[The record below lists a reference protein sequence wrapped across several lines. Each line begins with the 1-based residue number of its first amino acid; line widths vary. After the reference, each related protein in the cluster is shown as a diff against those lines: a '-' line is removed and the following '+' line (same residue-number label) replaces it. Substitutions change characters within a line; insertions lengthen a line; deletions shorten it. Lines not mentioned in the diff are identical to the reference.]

1 MINWYNF
8 NTRNL
13 DADGLQHKFE
23 DLCRLIFINEFIEEN
38 EQRRY
43 LHANPNNP
51 GLETDP
57 IYSEKLKKWIGFQ
70 AKYFDSKVDYAQ
82 IRNSAKEII
91 EHYTG
96 KDGIVEHVFLYSN
109 KQITASSKNY
119 KEIVVMLQK
128 YGISLE
134 LVTDN
139 AILDLVRNKY
149 PYLGI
154 YFFGAL
160 SLDLEWFTRHN
171 EQMFDLLRERFNRQF
186 NVDTR
191 SSDELSLFVHDN
203 NAATYLNAKKSQLL
217 EQIEHFY
224 TTDATC
230 REYLDELKQAVSLL
244 DNVDN
249 DTLLN
254 SLLWKDSVSEAVQFY
269 IADLVA
275 KRQQLETQL
284 NKDNHNEDSDYLRTQ
299 GAQRIL
305 SDIDELDKLIEMPD
319 TLTISRREESLLRGN
334 LLLIPG
340 KAGTGKTQL
349 LAHESQILM
358 DEKRICL
365 LLISNIYY
373 SAEPIKIQ
381 IMKTLGLDYTIE
393 ALIDSLEVHG
403 EMENRIVPI
412 FIDALNETWHYQLWE
427 SELSSIVDKIK
438 RSPMVRL
445 VLSYREEYEESI
457 LPYSI
462 IENKKAG
469 RVPFIYQN
477 GFQDSGFDAIGEFLN
492 HYDIP
497 FSPLE
502 YFGYKMTNPLFLTL
516 YCKTYNGEDNSLPE
530 LYERLVKS
538 VNEKLVTTYKEIPD
552 LNAYSNRN
560 NILMPLIM
568 QIAAYLISHG
578 QRFLSREELEKLTYW
593 SVYGLKAPSLI
604 PILENENIL
613 YRTVFNNDEQF
624 YFSYDQMNDY
634 YCAKS
639 IFQKPGEK
647 ESFRQIMAE
656 MVLGIKEG
664 VLTNYQNIELFINC
678 CSLFADKYKEEC
690 IDIIDSIADEEDR
703 EWIFR
708 DYIESFQWRKNIYLT
723 FEQFVELLNTY
734 NCDPSSLWAML
745 IGNSVRISHPFNAD
759 FLHQML
765 SKWELNKRD
774 YLWTTHINGLPAN
787 DNDRIVQL
795 ITLYAQ
801 GDKLDIHNEKQIEL
815 LLTLFGWLLTSS
827 NRWLRDNTSK
837 AMIEILK
844 EHFSLC
850 QVILEKFSSVNDP
863 YVVQRIYGIVF
874 GACCKRRKTEN
885 AIYQTLAEYVYQT
898 VFNQESVYPDILM
911 RDYARL
917 VIERFLFETPDYS
930 GVIERSGIVP
940 PYASEP
946 IPEIEDQHYFEQE
959 YTGASRSIISS
970 ICFDG
975 VKCGGYGDFGRYVF
989 QGALRSFEINEE
1001 EILNYSLYY
1010 IFNILGY
1017 SEKLFGD
1024 YDRFCNHYDRHQ
1036 TIKTERIGK
1045 KYQWITMYNILARV
1059 ADHCSMKNGC
1069 YPPPEEPAHYEG
1081 PWEPYVRDF
1090 DPTLNQTFV
1099 KCANAPIF
1107 HSLAEFAKECSLSNK
1122 IANVSDKDKQFAWI
1136 EERGYLLENLKSTLL
1151 LSDDNGT
1158 QWVYLKRYCGT
1169 NHGDIATDKLHVWSW
1184 LYAFFMKSEQLKIIQ
1199 QYADKGSTLITSEIA
1214 FHHETYTLYNRE
1226 YPWSPSCYEYVQ
1238 NAWVE
1243 CEINT
1248 GVYIDSSETLP
1259 DIDSSI
1265 LEKLL
1270 REYEITITDED
1281 EDDTSIILELGDTEE
1296 TGNVEGMQ
1304 QDSIRN
1310 RISPREETVNI
1321 GKILYAT
1328 SDLSW
1333 EEQYDA
1339 SKTETVSISHPCHEL
1354 IKDMNL
1360 RQLEE
1365 DGFYYDENGVL
1376 AAFDTNLTQKEI
1388 GVVIRKD
1395 ILDAFLSINQY
1406 KLVWFVDA
1414 EREVHADGFMTTM
1427 WSDWEALFVY
1437 ENGDIN
1443 GEIHKKGT
1451 HIS

>member
-70 AKYFDSKVDYAQ
+70 AKYFDSKVDYVQ
-82 IRNSAKEII
+82 IKESAKKII
-91 EHYTG
+91 KNYTG

-109 KQITASSKNY
+109 KSITASAKGY
-119 KEIVVMLQK
+119 KSIVDMLNQH
-128 YGISLE
+128 GITIE

-139 AILDLVRNKY
+139 AILDCVRNKY
-149 PYLGI
+149 PYLGVH
-154 YFFGAL
+154 FFGTL
-160 SLDLEWFTRHN
+160 SLDFEWFTRHN

-203 NAATYLNAKKSQLL
+203 NATAYLNAKKSQLL

-224 TTDATC
+224 TADTNC
-230 REYLDELKQAVSLL
+230 REYLDELKQTVSLL

-254 SLLWKDSVSEAVQFY
+254 SLQWKDNVSDAVQFH

-284 NKDNHNEDSDYLRTQ
+284 GDKEKDSDYLRTQ
-299 GAQRIL
+299 EAQRIL

-340 KAGTGKTQL
+340 KAGTGKTHL

-393 ALIDSLEVHG
+393 ELIDSLEVHG
-403 EMENRIVPI
+403 EIENRIVTI

-427 SELSSIVDKIK
+427 SGLSSIVDKIK

-445 VLSYREEYEESI
+445 VLSYRDECEGNLI
-457 LPYSI
+457 PYSI
-462 IENKKAG
+462 IEQKKAG

-477 GFQDSGFDAIGEFLN
+477 GFQDAGFDAIGEFLN

-530 LYERLVKS
+530 LYEQLVES

-560 NILMPLIM
+560 NILMPLVM
-568 QIAAYLISHG
+568 QIAAYLISHD

-613 YRTVFNNDEQF
+613 YRTVYNNDERF
-624 YFSYDQMNDY
+624 YFAYDQMNDY

-639 IFQKPGEK
+639 IFQTPGEK

-664 VLTNYQNIELFINC
+664 VLTNHQNIELFINC

-703 EWIFR
+703 KWIFR
-708 DYIESFQWRKNIYLT
+708 DYIASFQWRKNIYLP
-723 FEQFVELLNTY
+723 FEQFVKLLNTY
-734 NCDPSSLWAML
+734 NWTPSTLWAML

-759 FLHQML
+759 FWHQML

-930 GVIERSGIVP
+930 GVIERSRIVP

-989 QGALRSFEINEE
+989 QSALRSFEINEE

-1059 ADHCSMKNGC
+1059 ADHCTMKNGC
-1069 YPPPEEPAHYEG
+1069 YPPPEEPIHYEG

-1107 HSLAEFAKECSLSNK
+1107 HPLAEFAKECSLSNK

-1169 NHGDIATDKLHVWSW
+1169 NHGDITTDKLHVWSW

-1281 EDDTSIILELGDTEE
+1281 EDDTSIILELGDTAE
-1296 TGNVEGMQ
+1296 TGNVEEMQ

-1339 SKTETVSISHPCHEL
+1339 SKSETISISHPCHEL
-1354 IKDMNL
+1354 IENRNL